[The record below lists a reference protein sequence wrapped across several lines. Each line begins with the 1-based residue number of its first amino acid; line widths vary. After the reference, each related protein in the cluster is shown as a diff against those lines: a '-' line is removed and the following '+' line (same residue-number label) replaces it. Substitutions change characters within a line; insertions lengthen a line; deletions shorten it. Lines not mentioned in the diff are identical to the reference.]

1 MAFQTG
7 KSRHPGGMGGGG
19 GSTVASSWQV
29 SAKGLIGLKARVSW
43 NETMQHF
50 MYRP

>member
-19 GSTVASSWQV
+19 EAQLLAAGKFQQKV
-29 SAKGLIGLKARVSW
+29 
-43 NETMQHF
+43 
-50 MYRP
+50 

>member
-19 GSTVASSWQV
+19 GEAQLLAAGKFQQKV
-29 SAKGLIGLKARVSW
+29 
-43 NETMQHF
+43 
-50 MYRP
+50 